1 MPHVVTQSCC
11 ADASCAHACPVNCI
25 HPTPDEPD
33 FGLSDMVYVDPSS
46 CVDCGACVTA
56 CPVGAI
62 SAQTRLLPG
71 ELPFIE
77 LNAAYHRDSQG
88 PRPLQAPV
96 PSIPRLVGGGRTSV
110 VVVGAGPAALYT
122 AAELVKNEAVDVTVL
137 ERLDVPHGLARFGI
151 SPDHT
156 RTRRIRGQLDRI
168 LDHPRVT
175 LRTGVEVGRDVSL
188 ADLRAEHDAV
198 VLATGA
204 TRPRRLDVPGS
215 DQRHVTTAFDLV
227 TWWNGHPDAVP
238 PTLASERAVVV
249 GAGNVALDVARVLT
263 ATPEVL
269 RRAEL
274 SEDVRAVLTGSPV
287 RHVEVVA
294 RGSAMDAAFTTPEL
308 VGLVALEHVRVR
320 IVGLEDRPEGLAGL
334 AEQRWLLLE
343 KLAARPEH
351 GERTIT
357 LRFGQTPVEL
367 VGDGDVAG
375 VRVRAVDGTVRAL
388 PAGLVVAA
396 IGQVAHD
403 PVVQS
408 AGRVVSAA
416 TGETEPG
423 LYCVGWLKRGGR
435 GFIGTNRACARET
448 TRSVLDDVNVRRLSG
463 RSGVA

>member
-62 SAQTRLLPG
+62 SAHTRLLPG

-77 LNAAYHRDSQG
+77 LNAAYHREASG

-96 PSIPRLVGGGRTSV
+96 PSIPRLERAGRASV

-122 AAELVKNEAVDVTVL
+122 AAELVKNEQVDVTVL

-188 ADLRAEHDAV
+188 DDLRAEHHAV

-204 TRPRRLDVPGS
+204 TLPRRLAVPGA
-215 DQRHVTTAFDLV
+215 DLPQVTTAFELV
-227 TWWNGHPDAVP
+227 TWWNGHPEAVRP
-238 PTLASERAVVV
+238 VLESERAVVV
-249 GAGNVALDVARVLT
+249 GAGNVALDVARMLT
-263 ATPEVL
+263 ASPEVL

-274 SEDVRAVLTGSPV
+274 SSTARQVLAESSV
-287 RHVEVVA
+287 RHVDVVA
-294 RGSAMDAAFTTPEL
+294 RGTAMDAAFTTPEL
-308 VGLVALEHVRVR
+308 VGLVALEHVVVRVD
-320 IVGLEDRPEGLAGL
+320 GLEERPAGLTGL
-334 AEQRWLLLE
+334 AEQRWNLLAQ
-343 KLAARPEH
+343 LAARPEG

-357 LRFGQTPVEL
+357 LRFGQTPVEV
-367 VGDGDVAG
+367 VGDGRVAG
-375 VRVRAVDGTVRAL
+375 VRVRAADDTVRAL

-396 IGQVAHD
+396 IGQVAHE
-403 PVVQS
+403 PVEHS
-408 AGRVVSAA
+408 AGRVLAPESGTA
-416 TGETEPG
+416 EPG

-435 GFIGTNRACARET
+435 GFIGSNRACARET
-448 TRSVLDDVNVRRLSG
+448 TRSVLDDVNALART
-463 RSGVA
+463 VA